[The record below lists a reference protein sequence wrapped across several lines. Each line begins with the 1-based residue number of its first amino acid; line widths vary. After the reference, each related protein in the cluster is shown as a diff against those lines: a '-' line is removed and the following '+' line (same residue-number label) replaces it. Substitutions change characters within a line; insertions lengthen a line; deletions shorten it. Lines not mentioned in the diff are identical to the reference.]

1 MDKSMARRRRNGARL
16 ATLITDHLTAGVIDK
31 EMEAN
36 KLDRAAQGSLNGERS
51 GVGNAQVETESEG
64 QTLRS
69 RTVEYLISL
78 LATLLAWAALSLLG
92 LFIFVVRVTSV
103 FSGGRKIS
111 KRPTTQMI

>member
-1 MDKSMARRRRNGARL
+1 M
-16 ATLITDHLTAGVIDK
+16 TAGVTDK

-36 KLDRAAQGSLNGERS
+36 MLDPAAQGSLNGERS
-51 GVGNAQVETESEG
+51 GVGNAQIETESEG

-69 RTVEYLISL
+69 RTVEHLKSL
-78 LATLLAWAALSLLG
+78 LATLLAWAAVSLLG
-92 LFIFVVRVTSV
+92 LLFFVVRVTSV